1 MLLQEKFGLI
11 WSVPTTPRRIH
22 NQRVCLSVC
31 LFVSLFLLIFVCVL
45 KSSASQLSSPELYPN
60 FDFHHRTRF
69 YACQQSSIVHCA
81 MCCLV
86 WRLDAKEQSLEE
98 GAMHL
103 WAKVP
108 PNPSHRIWFYACQQ
122 SSIVASGRS
131 TYIKAFVNY
140 FHFIILIIQF
150 DTDYCKLQAV
160 PRVLLT
166 PWMFENYCW
175 HWFLCIKKAC
185 QNLHL
190 NHYGNKSAC
199 CGAQIVHEAKVRT
212 RLRIGTLKQE
222 GWSYYHHWES
232 GHFAYTEGRG
242 LRRGLCASLLASPSS
257 ADWGTKWGGG
267 QRVQVMKRT
276 TLRWWVGQYES
287 ELRYIFWLWG
297 CSLKMFGL

>member
-31 LFVSLFLLIFVCVL
+31 LFVSLFVLIFVCVL

-160 PRVLLT
+160 PRVLQEDLSK
-166 PWMFENYCW
+166 PSPELIRQYISLLWSSNYAW
-175 HWFLCIKKAC
+175 KW
-185 QNLHL
+185 
-190 NHYGNKSAC
+190 
-199 CGAQIVHEAKVRT
+199 
-212 RLRIGTLKQE
+212 LKQE
-222 GWSYYHHWES
+222 FGLGSES
-232 GHFAYTEGRG
+232 GLPNMEGG
-242 LRRGLCASLLASPSS
+242 HIIINE
-257 ADWGTKWGGG
+257 
-267 QRVQVMKRT
+267 RVDMLP
-276 TLRWWVGQYES
+276 TLQ
-287 ELRYIFWLWG
+287 
-297 CSLKMFGL
+297 CTAC